1 MSDVKKIEFEEFKI
15 IINGKEVHW
24 KEKLITYLQLVD
36 LAFTPPHKDTEVF
49 TVQYDDGPPK
59 NPSGTLVKG
68 QEVILK
74 NHMKFHVTQT
84 DKS

>member
-15 IINGKEVHW
+15 NINGKEVHW

-36 LAFTPPHKDTEVF
+36 LAFPSQKDTQVF
-49 TVQYDDGPPK
+49 TIQYVDGPPK

-74 NHMKFHVTQT
+74 NHMKFHVTPT